1 MDVQRMPTRQIVAQL
16 PDRLEKRQA
25 FDIADRAADLAQN
38 EIKAFVAFPDEIL
51 DGVGDVRDHLNR
63 CAKIIAAALARKNIL
78 IDPSRRDV
86 VVPCG
91 GAPSEALVVSD
102 IEIGL

>member
-1 MDVQRMPTRQIVAQL
+1 MLSGLGLEFARARDEGHQGKMDVQRVPTRQIVAQL

-63 CAKIIAAALARKNIL
+63 CAKIIATALARKNVL
-78 IDPSRRDV
+78 ID
-86 VVPCG
+86 
-91 GAPSEALVVSD
+91 
-102 IEIGL
+102 